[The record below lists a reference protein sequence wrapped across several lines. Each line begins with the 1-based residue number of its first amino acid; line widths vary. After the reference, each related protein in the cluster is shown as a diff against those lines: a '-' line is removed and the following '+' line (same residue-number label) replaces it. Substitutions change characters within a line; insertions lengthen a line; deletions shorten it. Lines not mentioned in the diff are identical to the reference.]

1 MMPIGEYR
9 IHGFPITMRIP
20 EPPGIPAIAPFHR
33 GILEVSSNIPVIA
46 TVIDKPPVWSP
57 CRERGE
63 RQCDTLLVRKRWR
76 WPAFE

>member
-1 MMPIGEYR
+1 MMRIGEYR

-46 TVIDKPPVWSP
+46 TVIDKPASLVAMPRAG
-57 CRERGE
+57 REA
-63 RQCDTLLVRKRWR
+63 V
-76 WPAFE
+76 